1 MAWAHNS
8 CSRGPKIHKVDWRS
22 EQLGLGPWLPFGGAT
37 QVPTTYVITYKCN
50 HLANGHGFGLV
61 RKGFLC
67 RCGKCP
73 HTSQLVK
80 KRVSYGLGKVPKS
93 CHSGPNHMPFL
104 HLWPYWRGA
113 PFSKHH
119 KKMVFGY
126 LGKFRTLSPKKVN
139 QKPWLFFQKLALKVT
154 HPAPTWP
161 RLGSLGPLAV
171 FDTFLAWVH

>member
-93 CHSGPNHMPFL
+93 CHSGPNHAILAPMAIL
-104 HLWPYWRGA
+104 AWGA
-113 PFSKHH
+113 LLQTSQKNGFRVPWEVENTFTEKSEPEAMAIFSETGLEGHPP
-119 KKMVFGY
+119 
-126 LGKFRTLSPKKVN
+126 SPD
-139 QKPWLFFQKLALKVT
+139 L
-154 HPAPTWP
+154 APTWQFGA
-161 RLGSLGPLAV
+161 LGS
-171 FDTFLAWVH
+171 F